1 MESESVSDAFMRLVK
16 IMDELRELCP
26 WDRKQTIQTLRSL
39 TIEELY
45 ELTDAVL
52 SENWAGIKEEL
63 GDLFLHLL
71 FYARIARE
79 QEKFTLEEVLDGISE
94 KLISRHP
101 HIYGDVKVSNEEDV
115 KRNWENLKLKEG
127 KKSVLGG
134 VPVSLPAVVKAIR
147 LQEKAKQVG
156 FEWNNSGEVWE
167 KVEEETRELKEAEDS
182 GDIRHIEEEFGD
194 LMFSLI
200 NYARFLHIDAETAL
214 ERTNRKFIDRFT
226 KMEQA
231 IVLTGK
237 QMTDLSLGE
246 LDAVWNAVKKQKLYD

>member
-1 MESESVSDAFMRLVK
+1 MRLVK
-16 IMDELRELCP
+16 IMDELREGCP
-26 WDRKQTIQTLRSL
+26 WDRRQTVQTLRSL

-45 ELTDAVL
+45 ELTDAIL
-52 SENWAGIKEEL
+52 TENWAGIKEEL

-79 QEKFTLEEVLDGISE
+79 KEKFSLDEVLNGISE

-101 HIYGDVKVSNEEDV
+101 HIYGNIKVNDEEDV

-134 VPVSLPAVVKAIR
+134 VPGSLPAVVKAIR
-147 LQEKAKQVG
+147 LQEKSKQVG

-167 KVEEETRELKEAEDS
+167 KVEEETLELKEAVDS
-182 GDIRHIEEEFGD
+182 GDIRHMEEEFGD

-226 KMEQA
+226 KMEQT
-231 IVLTGK
+231 IVLSGK
-237 QMTDLSLGE
+237 QMTDLSLEE
-246 LDAVWNAVKKQKLYD
+246 LDAIWNAVKKQNRND